1 MENNSCTIKSGEE
14 IEKMRRAGHIVALC
28 HQALQ
33 KYIKPG
39 RTGKQIDEYVNKI
52 IVKNGGKSI
61 IKNYDGF
68 PGYNCISIND
78 CVVHGIGDRTVL
90 KRGDI
95 VGVDISVIYDG
106 YVGDSCWTYAVGK
119 IKPAD
124 QYLLTH
130 TEAALYEGLKACKPG
145 NKIGDISNAIETYA
159 KAHNLAIVKE
169 LAGHGLGKTLHEDPF
184 IPNYGQ
190 KNTGMEIKE
199 GMTFAIEPMLN
210 LGTAEIYLKKDNWS
224 VMTADKSNSAHYE
237 HSVVVTAKG
246 CEILTKIDQK
256 YL

>member
-1 MENNSCTIKSGEE
+1 MENNTCTIKTNDE
-14 IEKMRRAGHIVALC
+14 IAKMKKAGHIVALC

-39 RTGKQIDEYVNKI
+39 RTGKQIDEYVNRI

-90 KRGDI
+90 KKGDV

-119 IKPAD
+119 ITKRD
-124 QYLLTH
+124 QDLLTH
-130 TEAALYEGLKACKPG
+130 TENALYEGLKACKPG
-145 NKIGDISNAIETYA
+145 NKIGDISNAIEVYA
-159 KAHNLAIVKE
+159 KAHNLGIVEE

-184 IPNYGQ
+184 IPNYGP

-199 GMTFAIEPMLN
+199 GMTFAIEPMLTV
-210 LGTAEIYLKKDNWS
+210 GSPRIYVKKDNWS
-224 VMTADKSNSAHYE
+224 VMTIDRSNSAHFE
-237 HSVVVTAKG
+237 HTVVVTKDG
-246 CEILTKIDQK
+246 CEILTK
-256 YL
+256 LSEL